1 MSAESLTWLNTMTL
15 QGYKE
20 TRGTAWHYD
29 AGSQGEEDNHYPGAI
44 PPADIKRRLFYW
56 VATEGAVKARVKAGG
71 KWKTT
76 TVTGKKAL
84 SHPETGEVFSIVGSG
99 FQVHNYWQWLVEN
112 FKTILDAD
120 GKDLGIGSAGLLK
133 GGAQAWVQIE
143 LPESIEGPGGIVHRP
158 FLTGSAVLDG
168 SRSTSY
174 STGSVLAVCDNTL
187 SSALASACDMIKYP
201 HRSGTEFKA
210 QDVRDVLKI
219 LFEQADEV
227 NAELDQLL
235 NVPVSDAK
243 WEQFVT
249 AHIGKDRPA
258 EAGRGQ
264 VNWDTTH
271 DGLTELWKNDPMV
284 APWTGTA
291 FGALQAVSTWR
302 HHHQVAKNVAGGR
315 PERNMISRLDGTSDR
330 EDAKALQKLQLVLAS

>member
-1 MSAESLTWLNTMTL
+1 MSAESAQWLNTMTL
-15 QGYKE
+15 QGFAE
-20 TRGTAWHYD
+20 TRGTAWHYQ
-29 AGSQGEEDNHYPGAI
+29 AEAQGDESNHYPGAI

-56 VATEGAVKARVKAGG
+56 TATEGAVKARVKVDGS
-71 KWKTT
+71 WKTV
-76 TVTGKKAL
+76 TVSEKKAL
-84 SHPETGEVFSIVGSG
+84 SHPETGEVFSIVGQG
-99 FQVHNYWQWLVEN
+99 FKVHNYWPWLVEN

-120 GKDLGIGSAGLLK
+120 GSELGIGSAGLLK
-133 GGAQAWVQIE
+133 GGGQAWVQIE
-143 LPESIEGPGGIVHRP
+143 LPESIQGPGGIVHRP

-201 HRSGTEFKA
+201 HREGSVFKA

-235 NVPVSDAK
+235 NVAVSDAQ

-249 AHIGKDRPA
+249 AHIGRDRP
-258 EAGRGQ
+258 EQAGRGQ
-264 VNWDTTH
+264 TNWDTAH
-271 DGLTELWKNDPMV
+271 DGLTALWKNDPMV

-291 FGALQAVSTWR
+291 FGAIQAASTWR
-302 HHHQVAKNVAGGR
+302 HHHATAKNVAGGR
-315 PERNMISRLDGTSDR
+315 PERNMISRLDGTSNR
-330 EDAKALQKLQLVLAS
+330 EDEKALQTLQLVLAA